1 MKTIN
6 LKTFKLVFSNYYYIF
21 LAILISFLFFSIAII
36 IPSFNLIK
44 FFWVQDPFNLIS
56 IITLSFD
63 FFLYNSTLIA
73 KSTLFILVIL
83 SGLNFALLTFY
94 LKRRI
99 KLEKSLGTGLL
110 GSILGILGF
119 GCASCGP
126 LILTSIF
133 GFSATVGF
141 LSILPFKGLEFA
153 FLGIILL
160 IFSIYI
166 LIIKISNPLI
176 CKYDKLKVK

>member
-1 MKTIN
+1 MKGIN

-21 LAILISFLFFSIAII
+21 LAIFISCLFFSIAII
-36 IPSFNLIK
+36 IPSFGLIK
-44 FFWVQDPFNLIS
+44 FFWNQGSFNLVS
-56 IITLSFD
+56 IITLSFN

-83 SGLNFALLTFY
+83 SGLNFTLLIFY

-99 KLEKSLGTGLL
+99 KLEKSLGTGLV

-119 GCASCGP
+119 GCATCGS

-160 IFSIYI
+160 LFSIYT
-166 LIIKISNPLI
+166 LITKISNPLFCQYHKSI
-176 CKYDKLKVK
+176 VK